1 MALRDVSLATRG
13 SGEVAVLEGQLLAEV
28 AVLLDR
34 LGHRPAAVDAEAV
47 TTALHSWA
55 FTEDLDERLDADDL
69 AADQIDLAV
78 LHYLCY
84 RAGAWPMFGG

>member
-1 MALRDVSLATRG
+1 V
-13 SGEVAVLEGQLLAEV
+13 
-28 AVLLDR
+28 
-34 LGHRPAAVDAEAV
+34 AVDAAAV

-69 AADQIDLAV
+69 AADQIDLVV
-78 LHYLCY
+78 LHYLRY